1 VGGFLGD
8 EVDEEQPKAAGHS
21 IEVGRKIGGRKISE
35 AGAWEIFLPAI
46 FLPIKLQQ
54 LTCGQRFLGVG
65 GFLGDE
71 VDEEQPKVAGHSIEV
86 GRKIGGRKISEAEAW
101 EIFCPQSSCP

>member
-1 VGGFLGD
+1 
-8 EVDEEQPKAAGHS
+8 
-21 IEVGRKIGGRKISE
+21 
-35 AGAWEIFLPAI
+35 
-46 FLPIKLQQ
+46 
-54 LTCGQRFLGVG
+54 VG

-86 GRKIGGRKISEAEAW
+86 GRKIGGRKISEAGAW